1 MAVVQISRIQ
11 LRRGKKNSGS
21 GLPQLASGEMGWA
34 VDSQELYIGNGSV
47 AEGAPSVGNTE
58 ILTEHT
64 NLFSFAEQYTYKT
77 DDALIQT
84 GATDNS
90 PIKRTLQSKMD
101 DIVYVA
107 DFGAKGDNTTDDTVA
122 IQRAID
128 QLFLNS
134 DKVNAESRV
143 ELHFGAG
150 SYKITNSLKLPP
162 FAKLYGAGVDGTEII
177 QCSNNPIFTNVT
189 SASAFNPG
197 TDVMVYDTNTLFENS
212 QLKQTRGVVV
222 DGFTFKH
229 SLVDLDGAA
238 ITIQKNVFE
247 LTSIKDSVFKNLK
260 LSGQWGTSSN
270 YTVNTG
276 EAGFDIRSIQSSSY
290 PSKNNTFNNIKI
302 ENLSEAVTS
311 SYDIYD
317 NTFDNLD
324 VFNCGYGV
332 VLGKNMPAVTPSNLA
347 DKIAEGQAY
356 GPTNTVIKNSIMDD
370 VFKQG
375 VWVAKGVNN
384 KSLDN
389 TYHKVGNDGGSSTT
403 AVTSIVKFET
413 QGNVST
419 DDWFQRTQDLSYGTT
434 FVTVNTS
441 SSNYPNYDEDTV
453 PYIPEIE
460 GSFISTSN
468 VVNTIPLTYTPNNEV
483 TSFRLPANETRQFK
497 IRYVYNV
504 TVNFTRTGV
513 LTVDINREDDT
524 IKVTDDYDATGL
536 VTTYGESIVFSGHL
550 VNVSGALG
558 VDTAYIECYN
568 TINNDA
574 TLDFTIESRS

>member
-34 VDSQELYIGNGSV
+34 VDTQELYIGNGAV

-101 DIVYVA
+101 DIVYVS
-107 DFGAKGDNTTDDTVA
+107 DFGAKGDNTTDDTLS

-128 QLFLNS
+128 QLYLNS
-134 DKVNAESRV
+134 DKAQTDSRV
-143 ELHFGAG
+143 ELHFGPG
-150 SYKITNSLKLPP
+150 TYKITNSLKLPP
-162 FAKLYGAGVDGTEII
+162 FAKLYGAGVDGTVIL

-189 SASAFNPG
+189 SASAFNPS
-197 TDVMVYDTNTLFENS
+197 TNVMTYDTTTLFENS
-212 QLKQTRGVVV
+212 QLKQTRGVVI
-222 DGFTFKH
+222 DGFTFQH
-229 SLVDLDGAA
+229 SLTNISNAA
-238 ITIQKNVFE
+238 ITIQKNIFE

-270 YTVNTG
+270 YTINST
-276 EAGFDIRSIQSSSY
+276 EAGFDIRSVQSSSY
-290 PSKNNTFNNIKI
+290 PSKNNTFTNIRI
-302 ENLSEAVTS
+302 ENLSEAVNS

-317 NTFDNLD
+317 NTFDQLN

-332 VLGKNMPAVTPSNLA
+332 VLGNNMPAVTPANLA

-356 GPTNTVIKNSIMDD
+356 GPTNTVVTNSTMDD

-375 VWVAKGVNN
+375 LSVAKGTNN
-384 KSLDN
+384 KSVKN

-403 AVTSIVKFET
+403 AVTSIIKFDT

-419 DDWFQRTQDLSYGTT
+419 DDWFQRTLDLSYDTNY
-434 FVTVNTS
+434 VSVNTS
-441 SSNYPNYDEDTV
+441 TSNYPNYEDDTV

-468 VVNTIPLTYTPNNEV
+468 VVHTIPLTYTPNNEV
-483 TSFRLPANETRQFK
+483 TSFRLPGNETRQFK

-504 TVNFTRTGV
+504 AVNFTRTGV
-513 LTVDINREDDT
+513 LTIDINRDGGT
-524 IKVTDDYDATGL
+524 IKVTDDYDATGM
-536 VTTYGESIVFSGHL
+536 VSTYGESIVFTGHL

-574 TLDFTIESRS
+574 TIDFTIESRS

>member
-1 MAVVQISRIQ
+1 
-11 LRRGKKNSGS
+11 
-21 GLPQLASGEMGWA
+21 
-34 VDSQELYIGNGSV
+34 
-47 AEGAPSVGNTE
+47 
-58 ILTEHT
+58 
-64 NLFSFAEQYTYKT
+64 
-77 DDALIQT
+77 
-84 GATDNS
+84 
-90 PIKRTLQSKMD
+90 
-101 DIVYVA
+101 
-107 DFGAKGDNTTDDTVA
+107 
-122 IQRAID
+122 
-128 QLFLNS
+128 
-134 DKVNAESRV
+134 
-143 ELHFGAG
+143 
-150 SYKITNSLKLPP
+150 
-162 FAKLYGAGVDGTEII
+162 
-177 QCSNNPIFTNVT
+177 
-189 SASAFNPG
+189 
-197 TDVMVYDTNTLFENS
+197 
-212 QLKQTRGVVV
+212 
-222 DGFTFKH
+222 
-229 SLVDLDGAA
+229 
-238 ITIQKNVFE
+238 
-247 LTSIKDSVFKNLK
+247 
-260 LSGQWGTSSN
+260 
-270 YTVNTG
+270 
-276 EAGFDIRSIQSSSY
+276 
-290 PSKNNTFNNIKI
+290 
-302 ENLSEAVTS
+302 
-311 SYDIYD
+311 
-317 NTFDNLD
+317 
-324 VFNCGYGV
+324 
-332 VLGKNMPAVTPSNLA
+332 
-347 DKIAEGQAY
+347 
-356 GPTNTVIKNSIMDD
+356 MDD

-403 AVTSIVKFET
+403 AVTSIIKFET

-453 PYIPEIE
+453 PYIPEVE

-483 TSFRLPANETRQFK
+483 TSFRLPGNETRQFK